1 MNKSKAAL
9 VKLVRASSLP
19 VLKADFEAFQVDFGA
34 LYDKIMVRFPESKSL
49 TVEESVAKRVQF
61 LIEKC
66 QARLFKKY
74 PLIAEVKLPTTK
86 RAWGKLL
93 SDYQE
98 PITVAQARD
107 TLEPILI
114 IQDR

>member
-1 MNKSKAAL
+1 MIKSKATL

-19 VLKADFEAFQVDFGA
+19 VLKADFDAFQTEFGV
-34 LYDKIMVRFPESKSL
+34 LYDKIMVRFPESRSL
-49 TVEESVAKRVQF
+49 TVEESVAKRVRF

-74 PLIAEVKLPTTK
+74 PLMQEVKLPATK

-93 SDYQE
+93 SEYEE